1 MLHVQNIFKK
11 VFVLFTI
18 VAMVSFAYMVTKNSV
33 KRVKIN
39 LTQLVEEEEE
49 RQVREVPEVELVLI
63 ENFNSPFFVSSEIF
77 NFSDYL
83 ALKAQHIHLPSF
95 KPPSV

>member
-18 VAMVSFAYMVTKNSV
+18 VAMVSFAYTVSKNSV
-33 KRVKIN
+33 KKIKSN

-49 RQVREVPEVELVLI
+49 RQVREVPEVELVLV
-63 ENFNSPFFVSSEIF
+63 ENYNSPFFVSSDIF
-77 NFSDYL
+77 NFSDYI
-83 ALKAQHIHLPSF
+83 ALEAQHIHIPSF

>member
-1 MLHVQNIFKK
+1 MLHVQNIYKK

-18 VAMVSFAYMVTKNSV
+18 VAMVSFAYTVSKNSV
-33 KRVKIN
+33 NKIKN
-39 LTQLVEEEEE
+39 NFTQLVEEEEE

-63 ENFNSPFFVSSEIF
+63 EKFNSPFFASSNIL
-77 NFSDYL
+77 NFSDYI
-83 ALKAQHIHLPSF
+83 ALEAQHIHIPSF

>member
-1 MLHVQNIFKK
+1 MLHVQNILKK
-11 VFVLFTI
+11 FFVLFTI
-18 VAMVSFAYMVTKNSV
+18 VAMVSFAYTVTKNSLKMV
-33 KRVKIN
+33 KVN

-49 RQVREVPEVELVLI
+49 RQVREVPEVELVLLGYQ
-63 ENFNSPFFVSSEIF
+63 NSQFFASSDIY

-83 ALKAQHIHLPSF
+83 ALKEQHIFIPSF